1 MNKQNIGMVY
11 VATRRPYYVA
21 EAFLSAH
28 SARDF
33 MPDLPVTLCTDLPDV
48 PFARSPCFSAVL
60 PLETRR
66 RYRSLWAEGQLDRI
80 RALRNSPYDYTL
92 HLDTDTRVLTPE
104 LSSLFRKLDDID
116 IGMAVCQPDVS
127 RCAQLTGLPIPEPV
141 AEPTDPVALLVSA
154 LRDPLANLTAS
165 SASTTVR
172 TAILNQ
178 RAALD
183 ALLAAL
189 ETP

>member
-1 MNKQNIGMVY
+1 MYESNTYGHGGYLADHPNGNVIMRVVDNGDGTG
-11 VATRRPYYVA
+11 TRTTYD
-21 EAFLSAH
+21 EH
-28 SARDF
+28 GN
-33 MPDLPVTLCTDLPDV
+33 
-48 PFARSPCFSAVL
+48 
-60 PLETRR
+60 ET
-66 RYRSLWAEGQLDRI
+66 SVE
-80 RALRNSPYDYTL
+80 
-92 HLDTDTRVLTPE
+92 
-104 LSSLFRKLDDID
+104 
-116 IGMAVCQPDVS
+116 
-127 RCAQLTGLPIPEPV
+127 QLTDLPIPEQESPAEITLADV
-141 AEPTDPVALLVSA
+141 AAA

>member
-1 MNKQNIGMVY
+1 MYESNTYGHGGYLADHPNGNGLMRVADNGDGTGTRTTYDEHGNETSVKQV
-11 VATRRPYYVA
+11 
-21 EAFLSAH
+21 
-28 SARDF
+28 
-33 MPDLPVTLCTDLPDV
+33 
-48 PFARSPCFSAVL
+48 
-60 PLETRR
+60 
-66 RYRSLWAEGQLDRI
+66 
-80 RALRNSPYDYTL
+80 
-92 HLDTDTRVLTPE
+92 
-104 LSSLFRKLDDID
+104 
-116 IGMAVCQPDVS
+116 
-127 RCAQLTGLPIPEPV
+127 TGLPIPEPV

-154 LRDPLANLTAS
+154 LRDPLADLTAS